1 MLISSSGLYHTLTY
15 DIIYPLI
22 KQYNNNN
29 NLMMIIKIRIQR
41 HCKYYSDGL
50 GYKLIFYKVLKL
62 LL

>member
-29 NLMMIIKIRIQR
+29 LMMIMIIRILR